1 MTSFRIR
8 TRVESET
15 LVLPDLKP
23 LIGKMV
29 EIRVTEQP
37 EEAPAAQRWRA
48 AADAVEE
55 LTDYDVDAW
64 TEQRA
69 FERERGENH
78 LK

>member
-8 TRVESET
+8 TKVESET
-15 LVLPDLKP
+15 LVLPELKP

-48 AADAVEE
+48 AADAV
-55 LTDYDVDAW
+55 
-64 TEQRA
+64 R
-69 FERERGENH
+69 
-78 LK
+78 